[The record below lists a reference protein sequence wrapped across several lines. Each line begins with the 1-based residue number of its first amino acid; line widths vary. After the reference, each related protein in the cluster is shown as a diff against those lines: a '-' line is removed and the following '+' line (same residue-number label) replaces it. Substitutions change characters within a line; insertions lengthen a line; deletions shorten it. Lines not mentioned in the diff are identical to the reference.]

1 MKSKSDVDTYRNN
14 SLVFKIVTTL
24 DRGQLSRFHSKK
36 NLNDGTDPTKIIKY
50 SITKYTENTKVDV
63 ICFQDSKHKFTNK
76 ISIDEF
82 TVISSKKKNF
92 TKSQNLSSKF
102 HNLSI
107 KRGNNYYWKN
117 MF

>member
-82 TVISSKKKNF
+82 TVISNKKKRIL
-92 TKSQNLSSKF
+92 QNHKICPQNST
-102 HNLSI
+102 I
-107 KRGNNYYWKN
+107 CP
-117 MF
+117 